1 MTVSPQAAANE
12 RMRQLADIL
21 STYAGFA
28 EAVRTLESGRPASF
42 DGVWGSACALVAAG
56 LARHGSGPLVIVLPT
71 ERQADDAAA
80 DLELFSGAEPQCFPA
95 WETAEDER
103 LLHDETFGER
113 LRVLKGLAD
122 TRGREGP
129 PWRAA
134 GDAAILPASSAR
146 AGLSRFIKAR
156 GANAESPDSKEPP
169 DPEGTPP
176 RAFPTAPV
184 PPILVTSIQ
193 ALLQP
198 APRKEEIAAATRV
211 LKKGEQ
217 IAIDELLRWLVE
229 RGFHATSAVELP
241 GEFSHRGGIL
251 DIFAPDW
258 LRPVRIELFDD
269 EIESLRSFEVATQ
282 RSLDRLDAIDVTVLN
297 VGDSLREPPARE
309 EGAGPQHRPLAE
321 RADYFG
327 HLTDFLPPDAW
338 IVLVDP
344 ERIAEEGKHYLQRV
358 ESPANFHSVEEILA
372 ECGRFAVATT
382 AEIQPGTS
390 GTHCHLPF
398 ESVERFSGDIGRV
411 RDELDTIAHGDEVF
425 VISPTEA
432 EIERLREILSGTK
445 LAEAGRLHF
454 PIGTLQAGFRLRNP
468 VGHALSGVPGA
479 AVDRPLGGDGT
490 PQRAFPTGIL
500 VLTASEL
507 FHRGELRRLPRR
519 RLGKAIDS
527 FLDLREGDLV
537 VHLAHGIGRYRGL
550 RMIEKQGQKEEHLEI
565 EFDGGTKIFVPAI
578 KIDLVQKYV
587 GGTKTRP
594 TLAKVGGKTWLKQ
607 KQAAEGAVHDLAV
620 EMLEMQAIR
629 RARPGIAF
637 NPDSDWQREFD
648 ASFPYRET
656 PDQLTAIAAIKA
668 DMHRPRP
675 MDRLLC
681 GDVGFGKTEVAMR
694 AAFKAVES
702 GYQVAVLV
710 PTTILAEQHFH
721 SFRERMSEFP
731 FDIAKLSRFCTPE
744 EERES
749 LKGLK
754 SGKVDIVVGTHRLA
768 SKDVEFHNLGL
779 VIIDEEQRFGVDVKE
794 RLKALRTMV
803 DVLTLSATPIPRTL
817 HMSLVGLRDIANLET
832 PPEDRLAVE
841 TKVSRWDDQLIRHAI
856 QRELA
861 RGGQIYFV
869 HNRVN
874 DIELIAGR
882 LRSIVPDLNL
892 RIGHAQM
899 PDDELE
905 SVMVDFVD
913 HKFDLLLST
922 TIVES
927 GLDIPNANTIF
938 IDEADRYGLADLHQ
952 LRGRVGRYKNRAY
965 CYLIVEQHKHLTPNA
980 ARRLRAIEEFDE
992 LGAGFAI
999 AMRDLEIRGAG
1010 NLLGTQQSGHI
1021 AAVGYELYCQL
1032 LENAVHILQKRP
1044 PKVRL
1049 EVEIALPGDAYL
1061 PPDYV
1066 DDMRLKIDLY
1076 RRLTRVSRREELD
1089 DFRTELIDRFGEPP
1103 RPVERLLELT
1113 GLKLDAAS
1121 WRISAIYIEG
1131 EFVVFKY
1138 DDRQR
1143 IEQLARLHKGKLRI
1157 VDERSVYLPLPHNLT
1172 ETDRIW
1178 RIVKAVLR
1186 PPQQAT
1192 SIPPRASGRV
1202 PGPKSKVQG

>member
-1 MTVSPQAAANE
+1 MTAVVPHAAAAE
-12 RMRQLADIL
+12 LVRQLP
-21 STYAGFA
+21 
-28 EAVRTLESGRPASF
+28 RTLKNYADFERTIEALATGHPASI
-42 DGVWGSACALVAAG
+42 DGVWGSACALVAAA
-56 LARHGSGPLVIVLPT
+56 LDEHAPGPLVVVLPSQR
-71 ERQADDAAA
+71 EADDTIG
-80 DLELFSGAEPQCFPA
+80 DLELFTVREPWLFPS
-95 WETAEDER
+95 WETAVEER
-103 LLHDETFGER
+103 LVHDETFGER
-113 LRVLKGLAD
+113 LRVLKRLLRGDSL
-122 TRGREGP
+122 GRESNVQIRKSDQERTKSTRATGLGEFLRSRSDVGNSRGP
-129 PWRAA
+129 EASPE
-134 GDAAILPASSAR
+134 ASS
-146 AGLSRFIKAR
+146 
-156 GANAESPDSKEPP
+156 EPIRP
-169 DPEGTPP
+169 STP
-176 RAFPTAPV
+176 V
-184 PPILVTSIQ
+184 IVTSIQ

-198 APRKEEIAAATRV
+198 SPQPEIIRTATRV
-211 LKKGEQ
+211 LRKGQ
-217 IAIDELLRWLVE
+217 RIDIDELLRWLVE
-229 RGFHATSAVELP
+229 RGFHGTSAVELP
-241 GEFSHRGGIL
+241 GEFSHRGGII
-251 DIFAPDW
+251 DIFAADW
-258 LRPVRIELFDD
+258 LLPVRIELFDD
-269 EIESLRSFEVATQ
+269 EIESMRTFEVATQ
-282 RSLDRLDAIDVTVLN
+282 RSRETLNEIEVTALATGAN
-297 VGDSLREPPARE
+297 V
-309 EGAGPQHRPLAE
+309 AGQFT
-321 RADYFG
+321 DY
-327 HLTDFLPPDAW
+327 LPPDTW
-338 IVLVDP
+338 ILLMDP
-344 ERIAEEGKHYLQRV
+344 ERINDEGKSYLLRV
-358 ESPANFHSVEEILA
+358 EKPTDFHSMASVLA
-372 ECGRFAVATT
+372 ECSHFAVATT
-382 AEIQPGTS
+382 AEIQS
-390 GTHCHLPF
+390 GTAGVHCHLPL

-411 RDELDTIAHGDEVF
+411 LDELDTIAHGDDVF
-425 VISPTEA
+425 IVSSTEA
-432 EIERLREILSGTK
+432 EIERLREILSLTK
-445 LAEAGRLHF
+445 LAAAGRLHF
-454 PIGTLQAGFRLRNP
+454 PVGALHAGFRLR
-468 VGHALSGVPGA
+468 
-479 AVDRPLGGDGT
+479 GGDSGT
-490 PQRAFPTGIL
+490 L

-507 FHRGELRRLPRR
+507 FHRGELRRLSRR
-519 RLGKAIDS
+519 RLGKAIDA
-527 FLDLREGDLV
+527 FFDLREGDLV

-550 RMIEKQGQKEEHLEI
+550 RLIDKQGQKEEHLEI

-578 KIDLVQKYV
+578 KIDLVQKYI
-587 GGTKTRP
+587 GGTKSRP
-594 TLAKVGGKTWLKQ
+594 TLAKVGGKTWLRQ
-607 KQAAEGAVHDLAV
+607 KQEAEGAVIDLAV
-620 EMLEMQAIR
+620 EMLEMQALR

-637 NPDSDWQREFD
+637 NHDSEWQREFD

-656 PDQLTAIAAIKA
+656 RDQLSAIASIKA
-668 DMHRPRP
+668 DMLRPRP

-681 GDVGFGKTEVAMR
+681 GDVGFGKTEVAMPG
-694 AAFKAVES
+694 AFQAVDS
-702 GYQVAVLV
+702 GYQVAILV
-710 PTTILAEQHFH
+710 PTPILAEQHFH
-721 SFRERMSEFP
+721 SFSERMAEFP

-744 EERES
+744 EERAA
-749 LKGLK
+749 LAGLK
-754 SGKVDIVVGTHRLA
+754 SGKIDIVVGTHRLA

-841 TKVSRWDDQLIRHAI
+841 TKVSRWDDQLLRHAI

-869 HNRVN
+869 HNRVS

-882 LRSIVPDLNL
+882 LRTLVPDVRL

-905 SVMVDFVD
+905 EVMVQFVE

-1066 DDMRLKIDLY
+1066 SDLRLKIDLY
-1076 RRLTRVSRREELD
+1076 RRLSRVSRYDELE
-1089 DFRTELIDRFGEPP
+1089 DFRSELVDRFCEPP
-1103 RPVERLLELT
+1103 RPVERLLDLTEL
-1113 GLKLDAAS
+1113 KMDAS
-1121 WRISAIYIEG
+1121 LWHISTILVEG
-1131 EFVVFKY
+1131 DFVVFRY
-1138 DDRQR
+1138 DDCPR
-1143 IEQLARLHKGKLRI
+1143 IEQLVRQQPGKLRL
-1157 VDERSVYLPLPHNLT
+1157 VDEHSVYLPLPPGLT
-1172 ETDRIW
+1172 DKDRIW

-1186 PPQQAT
+1186 PAAVAT
-1192 SIPPRASGRV
+1192 TIPAPKVRASH
-1202 PGPKSKVQG
+1202 

>member
-1 MTVSPQAAANE
+1 
-12 RMRQLADIL
+12 
-21 STYAGFA
+21 
-28 EAVRTLESGRPASF
+28 
-42 DGVWGSACALVAAG
+42 LV
-56 LARHGSGPLVIVLPT
+56 VLPT
-71 ERQADDAAA
+71 DREADDLTA
-80 DLELFSGAEPQCFPA
+80 DLELFTGQEPQEYPS
-95 WETAEDER
+95 WETAPDER

-113 LRVLKGLAD
+113 LRVLKGLAAAGRRERSKVPGPKSKVEEE
-122 TRGREGP
+122 RGRE
-129 PWRAA
+129 
-134 GDAAILPASSAR
+134 S
-146 AGLSRFIKAR
+146 GLSRFMKKR
-156 GANAESPDSKEPP
+156 GQEDRGQRTEDGGQGGIVEGELGQEFDSPSSVLR
-169 DPEGTPP
+169 TPSSL
-176 RAFPTAPV
+176 

-198 APRKEEIAAATRV
+198 SPRREAISAATRV
-211 LKKGEQ
+211 LRKGER
-217 IAIDELLRWLVE
+217 IEIEELLKWLVE

-251 DIFAPDW
+251 DIFATDW

-282 RSLDRLDAIDVTVLN
+282 RSHETLEEIDVTVLSASGMREHP
-297 VGDSLREPPARE
+297 GDSGASGDQSYRE
-309 EGAGPQHRPLAE
+309 
-321 RADYFG
+321 ADASRSPG
-327 HLTDFLPPDAW
+327 HLTEYLPEESW
-338 IVLVDP
+338 ILLVEP
-344 ERIAEEGKHYLQRV
+344 ERISEEGRNYLARV
-358 ESPANFHSVEEILA
+358 EKPADFHSVAAVLA
-372 ECGRFAVATT
+372 ECSQFAVATS
-382 AEIQPGTS
+382 AEIAAGTS
-390 GTHCHLPF
+390 GVHCHLPF

-425 VISPTEA
+425 IVSPTEA
-432 EIERLREILSGTK
+432 EVQRLAEILAATK
-445 LAEAGRLHF
+445 LAASGRLHY
-454 PIGTLQAGFRLRNP
+454 PVGTLHAGFRLRC
-468 VGHALSGVPGA
+468 SGKRKERRDDESADQNRSKGQSPTA
-479 AVDRPLGGDGT
+479 SGDYFGT
-490 PQRAFPTGIL
+490 LI
-500 VLTASEL
+500 LTASEL
-507 FHRGELRRLPRR
+507 FHRGELRRISRR

-527 FLDLREGDLV
+527 FLELREGDLV

-550 RMIEKQGQKEEHLEI
+550 RLIEKQGQKEEHLEI
-565 EFDGGTKIFVPAI
+565 EFDGGTKVYVPAI

-587 GGTKTRP
+587 GGSKTRP
-594 TLAKVGGKTWLKQ
+594 TLAKIGGKTWLRQ
-607 KQAAEGAVHDLAV
+607 KSEAEGAVLDLAV
-620 EMLEMQAIR
+620 EMLELQALR
-629 RARPGIAF
+629 NSRPGIAF
-637 NPDSDWQREFD
+637 AADSEWQREFD

-656 PDQLTAIAAIKA
+656 PDQLAAIAAIKN
-668 DMHRPRP
+668 DMLRPRP

-694 AAFKAVES
+694 AAFKAVDS

-721 SFRERMSEFP
+721 SFGERMAEFP

-744 EERES
+744 EEREA

-754 SGKVDIVVGTHRLA
+754 SGRVDIVVGTHRLA
-768 SKDVEFHNLGL
+768 SKDIEFHNLGL

-841 TKVSRWDDQLIRHAI
+841 TKVSRWDNGLITHAI

-869 HNRVN
+869 HNRVS
-874 DIELIAGR
+874 DIEIIANR
-882 LRSIVPDLNL
+882 LRQLVPDIRL

-1010 NLLGTQQSGHI
+1010 NLLGSQQSGHI

-1032 LENAVHILQKRP
+1032 LENAVRTLQKRA
-1044 PKVRL
+1044 PKARL
-1049 EVEIALPGDAYL
+1049 EVDISLPGDAFL

-1066 DDMRLKIDLY
+1066 ADLRLKIDLY
-1076 RRLTRVSRREELD
+1076 RRLTRVAKYEELEDFRRELV
-1089 DFRTELIDRFGEPP
+1089 DRFGEPP
-1103 RPVERLLELT
+1103 RPVERLLDLTEL
-1113 GLKLDAAS
+1113 KMDAAA
-1121 WRISAIYIEG
+1121 WRISAIYVEG
-1131 EFVVFKY
+1131 QFVVFKY

-1143 IEQLARLHKGKLRI
+1143 IEQLVRQQKGKLRL
-1157 VDERSVYLPLPHNLT
+1157 VDEQSVYLPLPQDLSDK
-1172 ETDRIW
+1172 DRIW
-1178 RIVKAVLR
+1178 RIVKSVLR
-1186 PPQQAT
+1186 LPQAAT
-1192 SIPPRASGRV
+1192 NIPARIGGGV
-1202 PGPKSKVQG
+1202 QVGVQGPKSKVKS